1 MGLQESE
8 MTSQLNQQY
17 HHGSKLVY
25 DVCSFYLCANAQQMI
40 CLELGKRA
48 IYFKVILFVHCGQ
61 SSEQEVSI

>member
-1 MGLQESE
+1 MALSL
-8 MTSQLNQQY
+8 SI
-17 HHGSKLVY
+17 